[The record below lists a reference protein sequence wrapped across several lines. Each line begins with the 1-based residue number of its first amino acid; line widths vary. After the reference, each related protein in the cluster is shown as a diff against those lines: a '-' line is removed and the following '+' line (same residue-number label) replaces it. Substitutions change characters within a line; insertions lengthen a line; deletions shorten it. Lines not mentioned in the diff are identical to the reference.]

1 MIFHILSVD
10 DLSQEFL
17 LDIWDEAIKNKGK
30 QNEKLKNKHEAI

>member
-17 LDIWDEAIKNKGK
+17 LDIWDEALKNKGK
-30 QNEKLKNKHEAI
+30 K